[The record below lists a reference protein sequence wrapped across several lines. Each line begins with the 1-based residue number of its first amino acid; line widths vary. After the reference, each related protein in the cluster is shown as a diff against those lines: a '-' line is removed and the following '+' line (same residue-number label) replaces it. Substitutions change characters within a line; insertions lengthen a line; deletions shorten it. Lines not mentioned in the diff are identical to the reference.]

1 MMIFWI
7 FIIAIGI
14 WAIWY
19 FEKSHNSISKQLS
32 KNTSIEILKRR
43 FAKGEITEEEYD
55 EKRAV
60 LEEDEYLNTH
70 P

>member
-1 MMIFWI
+1 MMYFWI
-7 FIIAIGI
+7 ILFVILIGVGWYIAKKNNI
-14 WAIWY
+14 
-19 FEKSHNSISKQLS
+19 FSNRLP
-32 KNTSIEILKRR
+32 KNTPVDILKRR

-60 LEEDEYLNTH
+60 LEEDEYLNTN